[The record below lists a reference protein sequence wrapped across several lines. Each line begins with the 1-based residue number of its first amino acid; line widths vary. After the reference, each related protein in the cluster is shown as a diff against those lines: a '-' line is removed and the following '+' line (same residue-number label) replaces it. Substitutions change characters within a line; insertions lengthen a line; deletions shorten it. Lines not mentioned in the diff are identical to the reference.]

1 VNGVDCSV
9 MPSPLPDLPRQLIAL
24 SLLCLVALPVVAQRD
39 TQQLRD
45 FRNESEAFNR
55 QDPFANAF
63 RAGHYNGYV
72 AGILDTLQGR
82 SVCFKECV
90 CEIDKLVGQYLE
102 DNPKSQERPAIE
114 WLVPLLESR
123 YPCK

>member
-1 VNGVDCSV
+1 
-9 MPSPLPDLPRQLIAL
+9 MPLHLPDLPRHLIAL
-24 SLLCLVALPVVAQRD
+24 ALLCLAAWPVAAQKD

-55 QDPFANAF
+55 QDPFANAY
-63 RAGHYNGYV
+63 RAGHYNGYI
-72 AGILDTLQGR
+72 AGVLDTLQGR
-82 SVCFKECV
+82 SVCFKECI
-90 CEIDKLVGQYLE
+90 CELDKLVGQHLA
-102 DNPKSQERPAIE
+102 DHPKLQERPVVE

>member
-1 VNGVDCSV
+1 

-39 TQQLRD
+39 TRQLRD

-102 DNPKSQERPAIE
+102 GNPKSQERPAIE

>member
-1 VNGVDCSV
+1 
-9 MPSPLPDLPRQLIAL
+9 MPSLLSDLPRHLITL
-24 SLLCLVALPVVAQRD
+24 TLLCLVALPVSAQRD
-39 TQQLRD
+39 TQQLRE

-55 QDPFANAF
+55 QDPLANAY

-72 AGILDTLQGR
+72 AGVLDTLQGR

-90 CEIDKLVGQYLE
+90 CEIDKLVGQHLA
-102 DNPKSQERPAIE
+102 DHPKLKERPVVE
-114 WLVPLLESR
+114 WLVPLLEAR

>member
-1 VNGVDCSV
+1 
-9 MPSPLPDLPRQLIAL
+9 MPSLLPDLPRQVIAL
-24 SLLCLVALPVVAQRD
+24 SMLCLVVLPVFAQRD

-55 QDPFANAF
+55 GDPFANAF
-63 RAGHYNGYV
+63 RAGHYSGYV
-72 AGILDTLQGR
+72 AGVLDTLQGR

-90 CEIDKLVGQYLE
+90 CEIDKLVGRYLE
-102 DNPKSQERPAIE
+102 DHPKLQERPAIE

>member
-1 VNGVDCSV
+1 MRYSLPT
-9 MPSPLPDLPRQLIAL
+9 MPYLLRNLPRH
-24 SLLCLVALPVVAQRD
+24 LVALALLCVAALPVSAQRD

-55 QDPFANAF
+55 HDPFANAF

-72 AGILDTLQGR
+72 AGVLDTLQGR
-82 SVCFKECV
+82 SVCFKDCV
-90 CEIDKLVGQYLE
+90 CEIDKIVGQYLE
-102 DNPKSQERPAIE
+102 DHPKLQERPAIE
-114 WLVPLLESR
+114 WLVPLLQSR